1 MKSDFNTSMSLTHTW
16 VSLIVGWAIFFI
28 LVTGTLSYF
37 VEDIT
42 RWLQPEQKLEINL
55 EQQNQVKQIE
65 TMLDFMEKIAI
76 EAKNWDIKLPHSQN
90 LTANNASRTQ
100 ITVRTSLDYGKEY
113 YFDPLS
119 LQEIKPTEVRDTAGG
134 EIFMDLHHKFYYIDD
149 TLGIILT
156 GFLAFFVLVAVVSG
170 IIIHKKVF
178 KDFFTF
184 RANKKQRSWI
194 DMHNITGIITL
205 PFVIMI
211 FYTGLV
217 YYADYY
223 VTIPYKMIE
232 DKKEQRADEKKSLED
247 NSSLPI
253 IQKPIANI
261 KNMIKEAEKKYG
273 VGNIAY
279 IQVSRNT
286 AQGLIIDLRT
296 PFGSELTRAESD
308 DTIMRFNGITGE
320 RLEVLNGHNDGVKL
334 FRSLISLHEGA
345 YANYPLR
352 WLYFIC
358 GVLACVMTATGMI
371 LYTVKRKEKFERES
385 QKKSLVLEIVERVNI
400 GMIVGLLVGI
410 AGFFIANRTLSVTM
424 ADRAEWEVNILFL
437 TWAFMIVFAFYRPV
451 KKAWIESLY
460 IVSLSLAFIPIL
472 NYFTTNKHLGIT
484 LVQGDFVLAFVDITM
499 LLFALVFTFV
509 GFKLQRKWQKR
520 DEEAKNKNIKE
531 QL

>member
-37 VEDIT
+37 MYDLT
-42 RWLQPEQKLEINL
+42 RWLEPERPLELSLVQQPQD
-55 EQQNQVKQIE
+55 KQLNTIF
-65 TMLDFMEKIAI
+65 DFMQKEAL
-76 EAKNWDIKLPHSQN
+76 EAKKWEIKLPHIKNQPDNS
-90 LTANNASRTQ
+90 ASRTE
-100 ITVRTSLDYGKEY
+100 IVARSSLDYSKKY
-113 YFDPLS
+113 YFDPLT
-119 LQEIKPTEVRDTAGG
+119 LEEIKPIEVRQTEGG
-134 EIFMDLHHKFYYIDD
+134 ELFRNLHHKFYYIDE

-156 GFLAFFVLVAVVSG
+156 GFLAFFTLVAIVSG
-170 IIIHKKVF
+170 VIIHKKVF

-205 PFVIMI
+205 PFVLMI

-217 YYADYY
+217 YYSPHY

-232 DKKEQRADEKKSLED
+232 DKKEQRKDEKQALLD

-253 IQKPIANI
+253 MERPTANI
-261 KNMIKEAEKKYG
+261 ENMIREAEKKYG

-279 IQVSRNT
+279 IEVGKNNT
-286 AQGLIIDLRT
+286 QGLYIELKP
-296 PFGSELTRAESD
+296 PFGSEITRYTAEAL
-308 DTIMRFNGITGE
+308 RFSGVTGE
-320 RLEVLNGHNDGVKL
+320 KLESINNPTIGRLTFLTI
-334 FRSLISLHEGA
+334 ISLHEA
-345 YANYPLR
+345 WVFDYLLR
-352 WLYFIC
+352 WLLFIC
-358 GVLACVMTATGMI
+358 GVLASVMTATGMI

-385 QKKSLVLEIVERVNI
+385 DKKSLVLEIVERLNI

-410 AGFFIANRTLSVTM
+410 SAFFIANRTLSVNM

-437 TWAFMIVFAFYRPV
+437 TWAFMIAFAFFRPI

-460 IVSLSLAFIPIL
+460 IASISLAFIPIL

-484 LVQGDFVLAFVDITM
+484 LKEGDFVLAFVDITM
-499 LLFALVFTFV
+499 LLFALVFASV
-509 GFKLQRKWQKR
+509 GFRLKKKWSRKDELGRDKEVLIGEKL
-520 DEEAKNKNIKE
+520 
-531 QL
+531 

>member
-28 LVTGTLSYF
+28 LVTGNLSFFRY
-37 VEDIT
+37 DLT
-42 RWLQPEQKLEINL
+42 RWLEPERDLEINL
-55 EQQNQVKQIE
+55 VQKPQDEQLNA
-65 TMLDFMEKIAI
+65 MLDFLSTNYPNSTRWHI
-76 EAKNWDIKLPHSQN
+76 ELPHNIKPDWHYSGARKYINIQAQGKTHSFNPNSLEEIKLEE
-90 LTANNASRTQ
+90 TRET
-100 ITVRTSLDYGKEY
+100 
-113 YFDPLS
+113 F
-119 LQEIKPTEVRDTAGG
+119 GG
-134 EIFMDLHHKFYYIDD
+134 TLFAELHHKFYYIDD

-156 GFLAFFVLVAVVSG
+156 GFLAFFTLVAVVSG
-170 IIIHKKVF
+170 VIIHKKVF

-217 YYADYY
+217 YFANYY
-223 VTIPYKMIE
+223 VPIPYEIIKE
-232 DKKEQRADEKKSLED
+232 KKEIRADEKKALIDS
-247 NSSLPI
+247 SSLSIMERP
-253 IQKPIANI
+253 KANI
-261 KNMIKEAEKKYG
+261 ENMIREAEKKYG
-273 VGNIAY
+273 VGNAVRIFVY
-279 IQVSRNT
+279 KNRT
-286 AQGLIIDLRT
+286 QGLIVELN
-296 PFGSELTRAESD
+296 PAFGSPITRKEFNPV
-308 DTIMRFNGITGE
+308 RFNGNSGE
-320 RLEVLNGHNDGVKL
+320 LLDNSDLEKGAIV
-334 FRSLISLHEGA
+334 RYTLINLHEGA

-385 QKKSLVLEIVERVNI
+385 DKKSLVLEIVERVNI

-410 AGFFIANRTLSVTM
+410 SAFFIANRTLSVNM

-437 TWAFMIVFAFYRPV
+437 TWAFMIAFAFYRPV

-472 NYFTTNKHLGIT
+472 NYFTTNKHLGVT

-499 LLFALVFTFV
+499 LIFAFVFAFV

-520 DEEAKNKNIKE
+520 DEEAKNENIKE